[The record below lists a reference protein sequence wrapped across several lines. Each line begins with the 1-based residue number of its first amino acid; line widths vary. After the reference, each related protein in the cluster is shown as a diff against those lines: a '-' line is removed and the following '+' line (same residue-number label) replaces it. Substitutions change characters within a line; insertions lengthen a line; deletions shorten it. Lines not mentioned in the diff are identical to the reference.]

1 MFNVYK
7 YKYVSE
13 LEQKY
18 QNHFKLCSTNKI
30 TLLPPILKKVGII
43 YYLAFLVI
51 EDNIEKIKTVK
62 RPIGVI
68 LINKNTKGKE
78 QVFDFAEYEYCK
90 NKDNFEHIYYTVDNN
105 SPLWPN
111 KSEEN
116 KESFKIILDYLRN
129 IASETNIIKKPK
141 KEQYDLYLNKIK
153 NLIPLEYWDFYTEL
167 EKKEILSIDEN
178 IIKKRKLASN
188 DNKLLLEYKSK
199 EQNQI
204 IEKRKFDF
212 KDKVLKNIFEFTKEE
227 LIPSLKG
234 KGSYTKLIF
243 FDLLG
248 KTLRKFIKESSNYE
262 NCYKINLSENT
273 INANI
278 EKVINQLKFEAIK
291 NYSKACKNVAYNII
305 SVDTLSKVLIVFL
318 NAMLVEE
325 IQNTILPIYEDEI
338 AECIQIFNED
348 KEKIKNI
355 DAKKFLSEIFNKL
368 TKDYYTA
375 DEQNLSDI
383 YYAYS
388 SVFSYIDKNKKYQQ

>member
-18 QNHFKLCSTNKI
+18 QNHFKFCSTNKI
-30 TLLPPILKKVGII
+30 TLLPPVLKKVGII

-51 EDNIEKIKTVK
+51 EDNLEKTKMVK

-78 QVFDFAEYEYCK
+78 QVFDFSEYEYCE
-90 NKDNFEHIYYTVDNN
+90 NKDNFEHIYYTVDSY

-111 KSEEN
+111 KNEEN
-116 KESFKIILDYLRN
+116 KESFKIILDTLRN

-141 KEQYDLYLNKIK
+141 KELYELYLNKIK
-153 NLIPLEYWDFYTEL
+153 NIIPVEYWDFYEQL
-167 EKKEILSIDEN
+167 NKNEISPIDKTIE
-178 IIKKRKLASN
+178 IKRKIAKN

-199 EQNQI
+199 EQSQI
-204 IEKRKFDF
+204 IEKRKFEF
-212 KDKVLKNIFEFTKEE
+212 KDKVLNKVCEFTKKE
-227 LIPSLKG
+227 LIPTLKG

-248 KTLRKFIKESSNYE
+248 KTLRKFIKESNTYE
-262 NCYKINLSENT
+262 NCFKTNLTEST
-273 INANI
+273 INTNT
-278 EKVINQLKFEAIK
+278 EKIIDQIKFEVVK
-291 NYSKACKNVAYNII
+291 DYSKACKNVAYGII
-305 SVDTLSKVLIVFL
+305 SIDTISKVLIVFL

-325 IQNTILPIYEDEI
+325 IENTILPIYEDEI

-355 DAKKFLSEIFNKL
+355 DAKNFLTQIFNSL
-368 TKDYYTA
+368 SKDYYTV

-388 SVFSYIDKNKKYQQ
+388 SVFSHFDKKLY